1 VVFWLTVGG
10 SVLFGFLVGRWWT
23 LLLPPLVS
31 VIVFSE
37 EAEAGD
43 NPFVG
48 LVFLWGAF
56 LTIGVVIGVILRK
69 RVSTSSD
76 HPSHPPDTPIE

>member
-1 VVFWLTVGG
+1 LSSAKKLKLATT
-10 SVLFGFLVGRWWT
+10 R
-23 LLLPPLVS
+23 
-31 VIVFSE
+31 
-37 EAEAGD
+37 
-43 NPFVG
+43 VG